1 VYSAMQIARHVLRRK
16 VHQCLHWILKMMS
29 MKFKGTNVISHEVMC
44 YHVPININTVSCRV
58 EPFRDD
64 SRAHTSLK
72 CSTSKPTET
81 NTSLNTNKYLEGTHS
96 YLSAIAEI
104 NNIKIKER
112 SMTRFYDTFILI
124 FDLTCFLHL
133 FHLVPLASFFSLHEW
148 KKRKVSSIWLCCP
161 ILVSYRNL
169 DRRPTCCCALL
180 SFTLR
185 Q

>member
-133 FHLVPLASFFSLHEW
+133 FHLVPLASFFSLHE
-148 KKRKVSSIWLCCP
+148 
-161 ILVSYRNL
+161 
-169 DRRPTCCCALL
+169 
-180 SFTLR
+180 
-185 Q
+185 